1 MGKLRHIAIAVPNT
15 DETAKF
21 YEQAFGMKRVRE
33 SVSAIMLSD
42 GVISLAILDNQK
54 SHEALG
60 HSGLHHFGFIA
71 DNVDETAGRAEMSGA
86 VYADKSENVAK
97 RFENRG
103 QMEDASNQAAVKTV
117 KVPREVKVSVETAR
131 ARGVMAPWVMAVH
144 SVCFLGSS
152 LVGGPA
158 FGALAGWIGVAGALR
173 VAALICAAVAL
184 GAAVAWRSSRST
196 RLCHDSGPK
205 CTSAGCLA
213 RPAPD
218 SRRPR

>member
-103 QMEDASNQAAVKTV
+103 QMEDGKLTEAAQQQDQRKYVDPNGIKFDIV
-117 KVPREVKVSVETAR
+117 NDMHAR
-131 ARGVMAPWVMAVH
+131 N
-144 SVCFLGSS
+144 S
-152 LVGGPA
+152 
-158 FGALAGWIGVAGALR
+158 
-173 VAALICAAVAL
+173 
-184 GAAVAWRSSRST
+184 WR
-196 RLCHDSGPK
+196 LPV
-205 CTSAGCLA
+205 
-213 RPAPD
+213 
-218 SRRPR
+218 